1 MIQSFMKTHFKY
13 YSASIENL
21 SKPKS
26 IAYPWLERFQIIK
39 CKFSKLI
46 YKFNVIPVK
55 MVQGFLLTA
64 LANSKVYVKKWTN
77 KDNNK
82 SCEKEPWEQTSPPN
96 VKTYWVDSKNK
107 IVWWWGIIRQI
118 NQQAKQK
125 VPVKHPNR
133 YRFNIWLKG
142 AY

>member
-26 IAYPWLERFQIIK
+26 IAYPGLERFQIIK

-46 YKFNVIPVK
+46 YKFNVISVK

-64 LANSKVYVKKWTN
+64 LANSKVYVKK
-77 KDNNK
+77 
-82 SCEKEPWEQTSPPN
+82 
-96 VKTYWVDSKNK
+96 
-107 IVWWWGIIRQI
+107 
-118 NQQAKQK
+118 
-125 VPVKHPNR
+125 
-133 YRFNIWLKG
+133 
-142 AY
+142 